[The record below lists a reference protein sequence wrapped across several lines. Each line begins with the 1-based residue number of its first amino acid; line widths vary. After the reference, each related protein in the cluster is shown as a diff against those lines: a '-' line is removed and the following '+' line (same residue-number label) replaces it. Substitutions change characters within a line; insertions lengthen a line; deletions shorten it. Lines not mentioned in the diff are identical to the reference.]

1 MDNGSAFGEGS
12 WIFGLIVLL
21 GLFGGFGNGFG
32 GNNATMAGYATM
44 ADVNSAINNQSTSQA
59 LGQIALSSQN
69 NNYETAQLISNQNM
83 QMMSQNNSNLLA
95 AINGF
100 NQVNNNLASGFNILG
115 QSLANGFN
123 SVNQNLADLG
133 YRMDKCCCDIKTS
146 ILENRLQ
153 DTQLALQN
161 AQNISANQAQSE
173 FLLSQM
179 GKWQPYSAAA
189 ALTTR

>member
-1 MDNGSAFGEGS
+1 MDNGSTFGEGS

-32 GNNATMAGYATM
+32 GNNAAMAGFATM
-44 ADVNSAINNQSTSQA
+44 ADVNNAINNQTVTQ
-59 LGQIALSSQN
+59 GLSSIQLQSANNDLETARQISDQNMSMMQQN
-69 NNYETAQLISNQNM
+69 NT
-83 QMMSQNNSNLLA
+83 NLLA

-100 NQVNNNLASGFNILG
+100 NTVNQNIASGFNTLG
-115 QSLANGFN
+115 MSISSGFN

-153 DTQLALQN
+153 DTQLALQQAQNQSIN
-161 AQNISANQAQSE
+161 AQQSQY
-173 FLLSQM
+173 LLSQL
-179 GKWQPYSAAA
+179 GTFVPTVAAV
-189 ALTTR
+189 

>member
-44 ADVNSAINNQSTSQA
+44 ADVNSAINNQSTMQSLEAIQ
-59 LGQIALSSQN
+59 LSSANNNLEVARQISDQNIAMMNQN
-69 NNYETAQLISNQNM
+69 NANLIN
-83 QMMSQNNSNLLA
+83 
-95 AINGF
+95 AIQGF
-100 NQVNNNLASGFNILG
+100 NQVNQNIASGFASVN
-115 QSLANGFN
+115 QNMAMGFN

-153 DTQLALQN
+153 DTQLALAN
-161 AQNISANQAQSE
+161 AQNQAVNAAQSQY
-173 FLLSQM
+173 LLSQL
-179 GKWQPYSAAA
+179 GTFVPTVAAV
-189 ALTTR
+189 